1 MTVGSPCARLSWIVS
16 FWAHVRITSRLVSY
30 RRPILNHIVRETL
43 AIRRC
48 IQIRGYITH
57 PGTFYMLP
65 EASDADAAPYT
76 VDSYE
81 LTEDA
86 AAAAATSPSDAEDD
100 DDDGGMMPFRLESR
114 SRHDSSYELRLVVT
128 RPLDREVRR
137 QTHSDTADIL
147 RRTLKY
153 LCLPHPVDGPA
164 ALSFRVVRPSVRAC
178 VHSGG
183 SIPDRLAVDV

>member
-1 MTVGSPCARLSWIVS
+1 
-16 FWAHVRITSRLVSY
+16 
-30 RRPILNHIVRETL
+30 
-43 AIRRC
+43 
-48 IQIRGYITH
+48 
-57 PGTFYMLP
+57 MLP

-86 AAAAATSPSDAEDD
+86 AAAAAATSPGDAEDD

-137 QTHSDTADIL
+137 QTHSDTADI
-147 RRTLKY
+147 
-153 LCLPHPVDGPA
+153 
-164 ALSFRVVRPSVRAC
+164 F
-178 VHSGG
+178 
-183 SIPDRLAVDV
+183 

>member
-1 MTVGSPCARLSWIVS
+1 
-16 FWAHVRITSRLVSY
+16 
-30 RRPILNHIVRETL
+30 
-43 AIRRC
+43 
-48 IQIRGYITH
+48 
-57 PGTFYMLP
+57 MLP

-81 LTEDA
+81 LTEAAA
-86 AAAAATSPSDAEDD
+86 AAAAATSPGDAEDD

-153 LCLPHPVDGPA
+153 LCLRHPVDGPA